1 MKLEISL
8 FKFDKNSDYLPYY
21 TKHFLKIENEKN
33 ILEILK
39 TINKTAKLGFKDC
52 KNFDLVINGVYVK
65 ADITTKEIVENF
77 GKELTIE
84 PISIRRAYNDLLID
98 DNDFIEKFKILK
110 NYTTDEDEVTYSNL
124 KQYYYASNTL
134 NYNSDYIGDA
144 VLLLA
149 YDLIQ
154 KTPNH
159 SNYIL
164 NVLNDFEIGAQ
175 YHTSLENRIYNIDDS
190 IEEKIQDIQ
199 KRLNIFEDLDKQN
212 FRINNTLILDFGN
225 FEDNYEIKHDFNDF
239 NIAYYPS
246 KNNEKTLE
254 LLEKLDA
261 KILNLATLKL
271 DLAKNT
277 FNKNPKITYCV
288 ASTILLDAFDTNA
301 DFLLV
306 DTSEDFYIFDYNRKQ
321 IEKIS
326 GREIILP
333 VIYINELQKLA
344 SGKHDEARKTLEK
357 QNFRLNK
364 TLIIDFGVFEENYEI
379 KHNFKDFNI
388 AYYPS
393 KNPKETFDLLNK
405 LDANILKLD
414 SMKLDLAKNT
424 FNKNPQITYLVASTI
439 LLDAFDNNA
448 DFLLVDTFEDF
459 YIFDYNRKQLEKLS
473 GREII
478 LPIIHKNELQKLA
491 SGKHSEAKKT
501 LDKHQINPEII

>member
-33 ILEILK
+33 ILDILN
-39 TINKTAKLGFKDC
+39 TIDKNAKLGFTNCTD
-52 KNFDLVINGVYVK
+52 FDLVINGVFVK
-65 ADITTKEIVENF
+65 ASITLKEVVENF

-84 PISIRRAYNDLLID
+84 PISIRRAYDDLLID
-98 DNDFIEKFKILK
+98 ENDFKEKIKILK
-110 NYTTDEDEVTYSNL
+110 DLAQENDKAEYLKL

-134 NYNSDYIGDA
+134 NYKSDYIGDA
-144 VLLLA
+144 ILILA
-149 YDLIQ
+149 YDLIE
-154 KTPNH
+154 KSPTIA
-159 SNYIL
+159 NYIL
-164 NVLNDFEIGAQ
+164 LALDNMEIGAQ
-175 YHTSLENRIYNIDDS
+175 YHTSLEKRIYNFDMQ
-190 IEEKIQDIQ
+190 IEEKITKVQD
-199 KRLNIFEDLDKQN
+199 
-212 FRINNTLILDFGN
+212 
-225 FEDNYEIKHDFNDF
+225 Y
-239 NIAYYPS
+239 
-246 KNNEKTLE
+246 
-254 LLEKLDA
+254 
-261 KILNLATLKL
+261 LNL
-271 DLAKNT
+271 
-277 FNKNPKITYCV
+277 FEP
-288 ASTILLDAFDTNA
+288 
-301 DFLLV
+301 
-306 DTSEDFYIFDYNRKQ
+306 
-321 IEKIS
+321 
-326 GREIILP
+326 
-333 VIYINELQKLA
+333 
-344 SGKHDEARKTLEK
+344 LEK

-364 TLIIDFGVFEENYEI
+364 TLIIDFGVFEKNYEI
-379 KHNFKDFNI
+379 KHDFKDFNI

-424 FNKNPQITYLVASTI
+424 FNKNPQITYLVTSTI

-491 SGKHSEAKKT
+491 TGKHSEAKKT

>member
-134 NYNSDYIGDA
+134 NYNSDYIGDS

-154 KTPNH
+154 ITPNH

-246 KNNEKTLE
+246 KNNEKTLD
-254 LLEKLDA
+254 LLNKLNA
-261 KILNLATLKL
+261 KILNLDTLKL
-271 DLAKNT
+271 DIAKNS
-277 FNKNPKITYCV
+277 FNKNPQITYCV
-288 ASTILLDAFDTNA
+288 ASTILLDAFDSNA

-306 DTSEDFYIFDYNRKQ
+306 DTVEDFYVFDYNRKQ

-333 VIYINELQKLA
+333 
-344 SGKHDEARKTLEK
+344 
-357 QNFRLNK
+357 
-364 TLIIDFGVFEENYEI
+364 
-379 KHNFKDFNI
+379 
-388 AYYPS
+388 
-393 KNPKETFDLLNK
+393 
-405 LDANILKLD
+405 
-414 SMKLDLAKNT
+414 
-424 FNKNPQITYLVASTI
+424 
-439 LLDAFDNNA
+439 
-448 DFLLVDTFEDF
+448 
-459 YIFDYNRKQLEKLS
+459 
-473 GREII
+473 
-478 LPIIHKNELQKLA
+478 IIHVNELQKLA
-491 SGKHSEAKKT
+491 SGKHSEAKRT
-501 LDKHQINPEII
+501 LEKHKIDPEII

>member
-134 NYNSDYIGDA
+134 NYNSDYIGDS

-212 FRINNTLILDFGN
+212 FRINNTLILVFGN

-246 KNNEKTLE
+246 KNNEKTLD
-254 LLEKLDA
+254 LLNKLNA
-261 KILNLATLKL
+261 KILNLDTLKL
-271 DLAKNT
+271 DIAKNS
-277 FNKNPKITYCV
+277 FNKNPQITYCV
-288 ASTILLDAFDTNA
+288 ASTILLDAFDSNA

-306 DTSEDFYIFDYNRKQ
+306 DTIEDFYVFDYNRKQ

-333 VIYINELQKLA
+333 
-344 SGKHDEARKTLEK
+344 
-357 QNFRLNK
+357 
-364 TLIIDFGVFEENYEI
+364 
-379 KHNFKDFNI
+379 
-388 AYYPS
+388 
-393 KNPKETFDLLNK
+393 
-405 LDANILKLD
+405 
-414 SMKLDLAKNT
+414 
-424 FNKNPQITYLVASTI
+424 
-439 LLDAFDNNA
+439 
-448 DFLLVDTFEDF
+448 
-459 YIFDYNRKQLEKLS
+459 
-473 GREII
+473 
-478 LPIIHKNELQKLA
+478 IIHVNELQKLA
-491 SGKHSEAKKT
+491 SGKHSEAKRT
-501 LDKHQINPEII
+501 LEKHKIDPEII

>member
-77 GKELTIE
+77 GKELIIE

-246 KNNEKTLE
+246 KNNEKTLD
-254 LLEKLDA
+254 LLNKLNA
-261 KILNLATLKL
+261 KILNLDTLKL
-271 DLAKNT
+271 DIAKN
-277 FNKNPKITYCV
+277 
-288 ASTILLDAFDTNA
+288 S
-301 DFLLV
+301 
-306 DTSEDFYIFDYNRKQ
+306 
-321 IEKIS
+321 
-326 GREIILP
+326 
-333 VIYINELQKLA
+333 
-344 SGKHDEARKTLEK
+344 
-357 QNFRLNK
+357 
-364 TLIIDFGVFEENYEI
+364 
-379 KHNFKDFNI
+379 
-388 AYYPS
+388 
-393 KNPKETFDLLNK
+393 
-405 LDANILKLD
+405 
-414 SMKLDLAKNT
+414 
-424 FNKNPQITYLVASTI
+424 FNKNPQITYCVASTI

-448 DFLLVDTFEDF
+448 DFLLVDTVEDF
-459 YIFDYNRKQLEKLS
+459 YVFDYNRKQIEKIS

-478 LPIIHKNELQKLA
+478 LPIIHVNELQKLA
-491 SGKHSEAKKT
+491 SGKHTEAKKT
-501 LDKHQINPEII
+501 LEKHKIDPEII

>member
-134 NYNSDYIGDA
+134 NYNSDYIGDS

-246 KNNEKTLE
+246 KNNEKTLD
-254 LLEKLDA
+254 LLNKLNA
-261 KILNLATLKL
+261 KILNLGTLKL
-271 DLAKNT
+271 DIAKNS
-277 FNKNPKITYCV
+277 FNKNPQITYCV
-288 ASTILLDAFDTNA
+288 ASTILLDAFDSNA

-306 DTSEDFYIFDYNRKQ
+306 DTVEDFYVFDYNRKQ

-333 VIYINELQKLA
+333 
-344 SGKHDEARKTLEK
+344 
-357 QNFRLNK
+357 
-364 TLIIDFGVFEENYEI
+364 
-379 KHNFKDFNI
+379 
-388 AYYPS
+388 
-393 KNPKETFDLLNK
+393 
-405 LDANILKLD
+405 
-414 SMKLDLAKNT
+414 
-424 FNKNPQITYLVASTI
+424 
-439 LLDAFDNNA
+439 
-448 DFLLVDTFEDF
+448 
-459 YIFDYNRKQLEKLS
+459 
-473 GREII
+473 
-478 LPIIHKNELQKLA
+478 IIHVNELQKLA

-501 LDKHQINPEII
+501 LEKHKIDPEII